1 MFSEENK
8 FWFVNSLIIMIN
20 LVLTYFLDYN
30 LVIFLLVPL
39 LNSLLIVYLQYKSN
53 LPVSLIAVDYVLKIA
68 LNIFILIFK
77 KIDNSEK
84 RKKFFE
90 INKNNY
96 NIIEYIEDLLDSMN
110 KMVITISNKEVIY
123 INKCAAKYFER
134 KLHYTSM
141 ENTIDNL
148 MSNHK
153 SKLKNIK
160 TFVDRFFESL
170 KEYSPIPQNL
180 IFQEEGKDLKQI
192 LYDILTK
199 SGTFSWKKFTH
210 LGKFRCTSENNCFD
224 IFIKRLDQEVIEIF
238 INDISEMNEN
248 NSS

>member
-1 MFSEENK
+1 MIYNLKKNLIKVSGISYEVNSIDLSFKEEILEENYRKSNLNDEIRKSKIFFIFIFIYFLLYFIFSYVFNLSILTTLLMSFGLAIETILAMVINYKKNYRVNRILNIVRFFSFYLSLTVIFALNSSLFSEENK

-90 INKNNY
+90 INKNN
-96 NIIEYIEDLLDSMN
+96 
-110 KMVITISNKEVIY
+110 
-123 INKCAAKYFER
+123 
-134 KLHYTSM
+134 
-141 ENTIDNL
+141 DN
-148 MSNHK
+148 S
-153 SKLKNIK
+153 
-160 TFVDRFFESL
+160 
-170 KEYSPIPQNL
+170 
-180 IFQEEGKDLKQI
+180 
-192 LYDILTK
+192 
-199 SGTFSWKKFTH
+199 
-210 LGKFRCTSENNCFD
+210 
-224 IFIKRLDQEVIEIF
+224 
-238 INDISEMNEN
+238 
-248 NSS
+248 